1 MDEKEYIESI
11 IVGDVEYS
19 FIAEEADS
27 LSDEF
32 YSSPEFE
39 QMKSIILDYLVANG
53 KLQRKTQ

>member
-27 LSDEF
+27 LSDDF

-39 QMKSIILDYLVANG
+39 QMKVYILDYLAANG

>member
-11 IVGDVEYS
+11 TVNGIEYS

-32 YSSPEFE
+32 YSSLEFE
-39 QMKSIILDYLVANG
+39 QMKAYILDYLVANG

>member
-19 FIAEEADS
+19 FIADEAES

-39 QMKSIILDYLVANG
+39 QMKSYILDYLVANG

>member
-1 MDEKEYIESI
+1 MDKKEYIESI

>member
-1 MDEKEYIESI
+1 MDEKQYIESI
-11 IVGDVEYS
+11 IVGDIEYS

-39 QMKSIILDYLVANG
+39 KMKAYIFDYLVANG